1 MEDPHR
7 VANVSNV
14 RRHVNTK
21 SNILSNTSYGLTK
34 DAEYKSSVKYSGC
47 LQEKNYL
54 QRSISADNVVIR
66 SRGYKPSDR
75 HDPIKRNFL
84 ENLTSKILHFGMEG
98 GETTPINLQKLLTPA
113 SDSQELLQS
122 KNKKMFASSYFYAPT
137 HPTVEDQVELAR
149 RISHSLS
156 DVKNVKSKGQT
167 MYVNRKKRS
176 VKWIHDGNG
185 IEDEEESTTTIHK
198 EKLPLKCVMNPCG
211 KVLDIHGIQA
221 LGEEVN
227 IASVPKNPE
236 KLFDI
241 VRDLNN
247 QRGRGAEIFA
257 KRRKRSEKWVVDQEQ
272 PQTPNTPVTSKTPMY
287 PEKLEVNGNTK
298 FMTPSSL
305 TPRTPVSSLDKS
317 FYNPF
322 TMDISLDNANIP
334 ITDLAPLA
342 NGEVC
347 FLYPLRDVLKLRA
360 DINVTKVFRKPRSKF
375 IIAMLCCI
383 NFNLRVAD
391 KHCNANRCGHSSE
404 IKKIYLREIAVGT
417 DSDFPDH
424 CRSPIVEKSRRIVFD
439 STNNRRTNMA
449 NKYVASNNNTYIN
462 NNYQSPRKSDVCN
475 MRSYNGKDT
484 RIQQRFANKFKDNMI
499 DNKLGNKQQN
509 DRQMQNDNE
518 ESGYTPVPVKQLIQ
532 EFEKTCRPVLQYKQI
547 SPKIIPI
554 VQQCPLDNGIARFF
568 ETKNPVKCNNEEER
582 YVRAHGNYEGYA
594 TLQSQCNN
602 RMYDT
607 RGSYER
613 KLQSQYNSQ
622 LCKARESYEGS
633 TKLQSRCNGYVST
646 DESEYTTDDT
656 DSEDYQNLGSID
668 RGNSAPSALL
678 NCCDSSEYS
687 VAFEDEYMG
696 TRRHS
701 TTSQELEALYA
712 NDTATRFIN
721 TETEMPPEAKSL
733 MLSMVASQEN
743 ILETKKHL
751 RNTPVLDNLL
761 GTTTPEC
768 KLIDVNSE
776 LGKLICMRFY
786 RNKLYENNN
795 YTGSKLANLHNL
807 TNYNTAPRGW
817 NQSFTFYRPIKFEK
831 PQEIMYSDF

>member
-21 SNILSNTSYGLTK
+21 RNILSNTSYGLTK
-34 DAEYKSSVKYSGC
+34 DAEYKSSVKYSGY

-54 QRSISADNVVIR
+54 QRSVSADNVVIR

-75 HDPIKRNFL
+75 HDPVKRNFL
-84 ENLTSKILHFGMEG
+84 ENLTSRILHFGMEG

-185 IEDEEESTTTIHK
+185 IEDEEDSTTTIHK

-227 IASVPKNPE
+227 IAPVPKNPE

-272 PQTPNTPVTSKTPMY
+272 PQTPNTPVTPKTPMY
-287 PEKLEVNGNTK
+287 PEKLEINGNTK
-298 FMTPSSL
+298 FMTPSL
-305 TPRTPVSSLDKS
+305 LIPRTPVSSIDKS

-322 TMDISLDNANIP
+322 TVDISLDTANIP
-334 ITDLAPLA
+334 IT
-342 NGEVC
+342 
-347 FLYPLRDVLKLRA
+347 
-360 DINVTKVFRKPRSKF
+360 
-375 IIAMLCCI
+375 
-383 NFNLRVAD
+383 D

-417 DSDFPDH
+417 DSDFSPDY

-484 RIQQRFANKFKDNMI
+484 RIQRFDNKFNDNMI
-499 DNKLGNKQQN
+499 DNKLGNKQHN

-518 ESGYTPVPVKQLIQ
+518 ENGYTPVPVKQLIQ

-568 ETKNPVKCNNEEER
+568 ETKNPVKYNNEEER
-582 YVRAHGNYEGYA
+582 YVRSHGNYEGSA

-622 LCKARESYEGS
+622 LCKAREIYEGS

-687 VAFEDEYMG
+687 VAFEDEYMD

-712 NDTATRFIN
+712 NDMATRFVN

-733 MLSMVASQEN
+733 MLSMVTSQEN

-768 KLIDVNSE
+768 KLIDVNPE
-776 LGKLICMRFY
+776 LGKLICMCFC
-786 RNKLYENNN
+786 
-795 YTGSKLANLHNL
+795 S
-807 TNYNTAPRGW
+807 
-817 NQSFTFYRPIKFEK
+817 
-831 PQEIMYSDF
+831 SDIIAFAY

>member
-1 MEDPHR
+1 MHIVMRRASFDKH
-7 VANVSNV
+7 ANAKRNV
-14 RRHVNTK
+14 
-21 SNILSNTSYGLTK
+21 LSNTSYGLACSK
-34 DAEYKSSVKYSGC
+34 DAEYKCNVKYSGS
-47 LQEKNYL
+47 LHQEKNYL
-54 QRSISADNVVIR
+54 QRSVSADNVVIR

-75 HDPIKRNFL
+75 HDPIKRSFL
-84 ENLTSKILHFGMEG
+84 ENLTSRILHFDMEG

-185 IEDEEESTTTIHK
+185 IEDEEETSTVHK

-211 KVLDIHGIQA
+211 KVLDIHGIRA

-227 IASVPKNPE
+227 IAPVPKNPE

-247 QRGRGAEIFA
+247 QKGRGAEIFA

-272 PQTPNTPVTSKTPMY
+272 SQTPNTPVTPKTPTY
-287 PEKLEVNGNTK
+287 PEKLFQEVNGNAK
-298 FMTPSSL
+298 FMTPPSL
-305 TPRTPVSSLDKS
+305 TPRTPNIDKP

-322 TMDISLDNANIP
+322 TVDISLDTANIP
-334 ITDLAPLA
+334 LTD
-342 NGEVC
+342 
-347 FLYPLRDVLKLRA
+347 R
-360 DINVTKVFRKPRSKF
+360 
-375 IIAMLCCI
+375 
-383 NFNLRVAD
+383 
-391 KHCNANRCGHSSE
+391 HCNANRCGHSSE
-404 IKKIYLREIAVGT
+404 VKKIYLREIAVGT
-417 DSDFPDH
+417 DSDFPSDH
-424 CRSPIVEKSRRIVFD
+424 SRSSIIEKSRRAVFE
-439 STNNRRTNMA
+439 STNDRRTNMA
-449 NKYVASNNNTYIN
+449 NNRIVASNNNRFIN
-462 NNYQSPRKSDVCN
+462 NNSYQSPRKSDFCN
-475 MRSYNGKDT
+475 ARSYNGRDM
-484 RIQQRFANKFKDNMI
+484 RIQQHFDNYNDTMI
-499 DNKLGNKQQN
+499 DKKIGSKQQN
-509 DRQMQNDNE
+509 GNQMQNDDE
-518 ESGYTPVPVKQLIQ
+518 ENGYTPVPVKQLIQ

-554 VQQCPLDNGIARFF
+554 IQQCPLNNGIARFF
-568 ETKNPVKCNNEEER
+568 ETRNPVKYNNEEE
-582 YVRAHGNYEGYA
+582 GYA
-594 TLQSQCNN
+594 RVREKYEESAKLQSQYNH
-602 RMYDT
+602 RLYDT
-607 RGSYER
+607 RGNYER
-613 KLQSQYNSQ
+613 KLQSHCNGQ
-622 LCKARESYEGS
+622 LCNARESYEKLA
-633 TKLQSRCNGYVST
+633 KLQSRCNGYDST
-646 DESEYTTDDT
+646 DETEYTTDDT
-656 DSEDYQNLGSID
+656 DSTEDSKSID

-687 VAFEDEYMG
+687 IAFEDEYSG

-712 NDTATRFIN
+712 NGTNTKFIN
-721 TETEMPPEAKSL
+721 TDAEVLPETKSL
-733 MLSMVASQEN
+733 MLSMVASHED

-761 GTTTPEC
+761 GTATPEC
-768 KLIDVNSE
+768 KLIDVNPE
-776 LGKLICMRFY
+776 LG
-786 RNKLYENNN
+786 NKLYEDNNF
-795 YTGSKLANLHNL
+795 TGPKLTSLHNL

-817 NQSFTFYRPIKFEK
+817 DQSFTFYRPIKFEK

>member
-1 MEDPHR
+1 M
-7 VANVSNV
+7 A
-14 RRHVNTK
+14 RRLEQIFTHVNAK
-21 SNILSNTSYGLTK
+21 RNVLSNTSYGFTCTK
-34 DAEYKSSVKYSGC
+34 DAEYKSSVNYSSS

-54 QRSISADNVVIR
+54 QRSVSADNVIR
-66 SRGYKPSDR
+66 SRGFKPSDR
-75 HDPIKRNFL
+75 HDPVKRNFL
-84 ENLTSKILHFGMEG
+84 ENLTSKILHFDMEG
-98 GETTPINLQKLLTPA
+98 SETTPINLQKLLTPA

-149 RISHSLS
+149 RISLSLS
-156 DVKNVKSKGQT
+156 DVKNVKSKGQS

-185 IEDEEESTTTIHK
+185 IEDEEESTTIHK

-241 VRDLNN
+241 VRDLNT
-247 QRGRGAEIFA
+247 QKGRGAEIFA

-272 PQTPNTPVTSKTPMY
+272 PQTPNTPVTPITPTY
-287 PEKLEVNGNTK
+287 PEKLEINGNAK
-298 FMTPSSL
+298 FMTPLSL
-305 TPRTPVSSLDKS
+305 TPRTPVSTTDKP

-322 TMDISLDNANIP
+322 TVDISLDTANVP
-334 ITDLAPLA
+334 IT
-342 NGEVC
+342 
-347 FLYPLRDVLKLRA
+347 
-360 DINVTKVFRKPRSKF
+360 
-375 IIAMLCCI
+375 
-383 NFNLRVAD
+383 D
-391 KHCNANRCGHSSE
+391 KHCNANRCSHSSE

-417 DSDFPDH
+417 DSDFPSDH
-424 CRSPIVEKSRRIVFD
+424 SRSPIVEKSRRIVFE
-439 STNNRRTNMA
+439 STNNRRTNNTA
-449 NKYVASNNNTYIN
+449 NNRAVASNNNRYVN
-462 NNYQSPRKSDVCN
+462 NNVNYQSPRKSDACN
-475 MRSYNGKDT
+475 AWSYNDNRKINA
-484 RIQQRFANKFKDNMI
+484 RIQQRFDNVI
-499 DNKLGNKQQN
+499 DNKIGSKQQS

-518 ESGYTPVPVKQLIQ
+518 ENGYTPVPVKQLIQ

-568 ETKNPVKCNNEEER
+568 ETKNPVKYNNDEEG
-582 YVRAHGNYEGYA
+582 YVRARGNYEGA
-594 TLQSQCNN
+594 AKLQAQCNN
-602 RMYDT
+602 RLYNT

-613 KLQSQYNSQ
+613 KLQSQCNGQ
-622 LCKARESYEGS
+622 LCNARGSYEGS
-633 TKLQSRCNGYVST
+633 AKLQARCNGYAST
-646 DESEYTTDDT
+646 DESEYTTDDDT
-656 DSEDYQNLGSID
+656 ESDDYQNEVGSTE
-668 RGNSAPSALL
+668 RGNSAPSVLL

-687 VAFEDEYMG
+687 IAFEDEYSG

-712 NDTATRFIN
+712 NSTDPRFVN
-721 TETEMPPEAKSL
+721 TEAELPAEAKSL
-733 MLSMVASQEN
+733 MLSMVASQDD

-751 RNTPVLDNLL
+751 RSTPVLDNLL
-761 GTTTPEC
+761 GTATPEC
-768 KLIDVNSE
+768 KLIDANPE
-776 LGKLICMRFY
+776 LG
-786 RNKLYENNN
+786 NKLYENDNC
-795 YTGSKLANLHNL
+795 TGPKLASLHNL

>member
-1 MEDPHR
+1 M
-7 VANVSNV
+7 
-14 RRHVNTK
+14 RRASFDKHVNAK
-21 SNILSNTSYGLTK
+21 RNVLGNTSYGLTCTK
-34 DAEYKSSVKYSGC
+34 DAEYKCSLKYSGS

-54 QRSISADNVVIR
+54 QRSVSADNVVIR

-75 HDPIKRNFL
+75 HDPVKRNFL
-84 ENLTSKILHFGMEG
+84 ENLTSRILHFGMEG
-98 GETTPINLQKLLTPA
+98 DTTTPINLQKLLTPA
-113 SDSQELLQS
+113 SDSQEPLQS
-122 KNKKMFASSYFYAPT
+122 KNKKMYASSYFYAPT

-156 DVKNVKSKGQT
+156 DVKNVKSKGQS

-185 IEDEEESTTTIHK
+185 VEDEEESITTIHK

-227 IASVPKNPE
+227 IAPIPKNPE

-247 QRGRGAEIFA
+247 QKGRGAEIFA

-272 PQTPNTPVTSKTPMY
+272 PQTPNTPITPKTPTY
-287 PEKLEVNGNTK
+287 PEKLEINGNSK
-298 FMTPSSL
+298 FTTPMSL
-305 TPRTPVSSLDKS
+305 TPHTPISSCDKP

-322 TMDISLDNANIP
+322 TVDISLDAANIP
-334 ITDLAPLA
+334 VTD
-342 NGEVC
+342 
-347 FLYPLRDVLKLRA
+347 R
-360 DINVTKVFRKPRSKF
+360 
-375 IIAMLCCI
+375 
-383 NFNLRVAD
+383 
-391 KHCNANRCGHSSE
+391 HCNANRCGHSSE

-417 DSDFPDH
+417 DSDFPSDH
-424 CRSPIVEKSRRIVFD
+424 SRRSPVVEKSRRTVYE
-439 STNNRRTNMA
+439 STNNRHTNMA
-449 NKYVASNNNTYIN
+449 NKHAIASSNNRYIN
-462 NNYQSPRKSDVCN
+462 NNYQSPRKPDVCN
-475 MRSYNGKDT
+475 VRDYNHKDT
-484 RIQQRFANKFKDNMI
+484 RIQRYDNNKCNDYVIASKI
-499 DNKLGNKQQN
+499 GNKQQSVKQIQ
-509 DRQMQNDNE
+509 DDNE
-518 ESGYTPVPVKQLIQ
+518 KNGYTPVPVKQLIQ

-568 ETKNPVKCNNEEER
+568 ETKNPIKYKNEEER
-582 YVRAHGNYEGYA
+582 YARQRGSYEESA
-594 TLQSQCNN
+594 KLQSQRNS
-602 RMYDT
+602 RLYDT
-607 RGSYER
+607 CGSYER
-613 KLQSQYNSQ
+613 KLQSKCNGQ
-622 LCKARESYEGS
+622 LCGAHESEYEVPA
-633 TKLQSRCNGYVST
+633 KVLPRCNGYVST

-656 DSEDYQNLGSID
+656 NSEYYPNEEGSID

-687 VAFEDEYMG
+687 IAFEDEYL
-696 TRRHS
+696 TNQRHS
-701 TTSQELEALYA
+701 ATSQELEALCDA
-712 NDTATRFIN
+712 DKRFIN
-721 TETEMPPEAKSL
+721 TESEILPEAKSL
-733 MLSMVASQEN
+733 MLSIVASQEN

-761 GTTTPEC
+761 PGTSTPEC
-768 KLIDVNSE
+768 KPADVNPD
-776 LGKLICMRFY
+776 LG
-786 RNKLYENNN
+786 NKLYENDN
-795 YTGSKLANLHNL
+795 YAGPKVASLHNL

>member
-14 RRHVNTK
+14 RRHVNAK
-21 SNILSNTSYGLTK
+21 RNVLSNTSYGLTCSK
-34 DAEYKSSVKYSGC
+34 DAEYKYSVKYSGS
-47 LQEKNYL
+47 QEKNFL
-54 QRSISADNVVIR
+54 QRSVSADNVVIR

-75 HDPIKRNFL
+75 HDPVKRNFL
-84 ENLTSKILHFGMEG
+84 ENLTSKILHFDME

-122 KNKKMFASSYFYAPT
+122 KSKKMFASSYFYAPT

-185 IEDEEESTTTIHK
+185 VEDEEESTTIHK

-227 IASVPKNPE
+227 IAPKNPE

-241 VRDLNN
+241 VRDLNT
-247 QRGRGAEIFA
+247 QKGRGAEIFA
-257 KRRKRSEKWVVDQEQ
+257 KRRKRSEKWVVDPTQEQ
-272 PQTPNTPVTSKTPMY
+272 PQTPNTPVTPNTPIY
-287 PEKLEVNGNTK
+287 PEKLEINGNAK

-305 TPRTPVSSLDKS
+305 TPRTPVSSIDKP

-322 TMDISLDNANIP
+322 TVDISLDTANVP
-334 ITDLAPLA
+334 ISD
-342 NGEVC
+342 
-347 FLYPLRDVLKLRA
+347 RQ
-360 DINVTKVFRKPRSKF
+360 
-375 IIAMLCCI
+375 
-383 NFNLRVAD
+383 
-391 KHCNANRCGHSSE
+391 CNANRCGHSNE

-417 DSDFPDH
+417 DSDFPPDH
-424 CRSPIVEKSRRIVFD
+424 CRSPIVEKSRRIVFE

-449 NKYVASNNNTYIN
+449 NNREYVASNNNRYIN
-462 NNYQSPRKSDVCN
+462 NNNYQPSRKSDVCDA
-475 MRSYNGKDT
+475 RSYNGRGT
-484 RIQQRFANKFKDNMI
+484 RIQQRFDNKCNDNVI
-499 DNKLGNKQQN
+499 DNKIGNKQQS
-509 DRQMQNDNE
+509 DRQTQNDNE
-518 ESGYTPVPVKQLIQ
+518 ENGYTPVPVKQLIQ

-568 ETKNPVKCNNEEER
+568 ETKNPVKYNNEEQG
-582 YVRAHGNYEGYA
+582 YARAHGNYERS
-594 TLQSQCNN
+594 TKLQSQYNDRLYGTC
-602 RMYDT
+602 
-607 RGSYER
+607 GSYER
-613 KLQSQYNSQ
+613 KLPIQSQCNGQ
-622 LCKARESYEGS
+622 LCNARESYDGPA
-633 TKLQSRCNGYVST
+633 KLQSRCINGYVST

-656 DSEDYQNLGSID
+656 DSEDYQNDLGSID

-687 VAFEDEYMG
+687 VAFDDEYTS

-712 NDTATRFIN
+712 NGAATRFVN
-721 TETEMPPEAKSL
+721 TEAEMPPEAKSL
-733 MLSMVASQEN
+733 VLSMVASQED

-776 LGKLICMRFY
+776 LG
-786 RNKLYENNN
+786 NKLYENDNC
-795 YTGSKLANLHNL
+795 TGPKLANLHNL